1 MSQVLTWPA
10 TSRGDYVIDLLIGGV
25 AVTAM
30 VDTGLVDPA
39 QLVGFELAPSLFDRL
54 QGAGLL
60 KQMATRTRRD
70 AAGQKSLMKVGM
82 ASAVLARPTTS
93 ESAGPAVEV
102 FVARSTEGLPNRV
115 GLAFFHKLTGCQV
128 SWDCSA
134 RTWSLQVNHG

>member
-10 TSRGDYVIDLLIGGV
+10 TSRGDYVLDVLIGGV
-25 AVTAM
+25 SVTAM
-30 VDTGLVDPA
+30 IDTGLVDPA
-39 QLVGFELAPSLFDRL
+39 QLVGFELAPTVFDRL

-70 AAGQKSLMKVGM
+70 AGCQKFLMKVGM
-82 ASAVLARPTTS
+82 ASTVLAQPATT
-93 ESAGPAVEV
+93 EPAGPEVEV
-102 FVARSTEGLPNRV
+102 FVARSTDGLPNRV

-134 RTWSLQVNHG
+134 RTWSLSIP